1 MSESDQQKSINN
13 SRMMPPPADLSW
25 DPAIVTSG
33 NIATD
38 MGPGED
44 AQPHWMASLQ
54 HLTEETSNH
63 RLPFV
68 QQFPTFNTG
77 TQTSNHRLPS
87 VQQFPILNTGTQTSN
102 HRPFVQQFPT
112 FNTGTQ
118 TSNHRLLFVQ
128 QFPLLTQVHK
138 RSITN
143 YLLYNSSPLLTQ
155 VHKRPITDYLLYS
168 SSPL

>member
-1 MSESDQQKSINN
+1 MLGVNGPLNSCRRSLLFCVFLVPRLPRLLFALLIAHVLFHGLTFVDWMSESDQQKNINN
-13 SRMMPPPADLSW
+13 SRVMPPPADLSW

-77 TQTSNHRLPS
+77 TQ
-87 VQQFPILNTGTQTSN
+87 
-102 HRPFVQQFPT
+102 
-112 FNTGTQ
+112 
-118 TSNHRLLFVQ
+118 
-128 QFPLLTQVHK
+128 
-138 RSITN
+138 
-143 YLLYNSSPLLTQ
+143 
-155 VHKRPITDYLLYS
+155 
-168 SSPL
+168 

>member
-1 MSESDQQKSINN
+1 MLCRLISWTFFTFVDWMSESDQQKSINN

-77 TQTSNHRLPS
+77 TQPSKHRLPF
-87 VQQFPILNTGTQTSN
+87 VQQFPTFITDSQTSD
-102 HRPFVQQFPT
+102 HRLPFVQQFPT

-118 TSNHRLLFVQ
+118 TFNHRLPFV
-128 QFPLLTQVHK
+128 
-138 RSITN
+138 
-143 YLLYNSSPLLTQ
+143 
-155 VHKRPITDYLLYS
+155 
-168 SSPL
+168 